1 VNASNRSLI
10 WKISVTDAASLTGTW
25 IDHNQHNSALGL
37 ARAQSVTKYLQDGLS
52 VPGLDFDPR
61 FTVGTMF
68 ASLAHHRVD
77 VENDEE
83 RCALVVITT
92 DTIPP
97 QIHPKPTSI
106 PEEGH

>member
-1 VNASNRSLI
+1 
-10 WKISVTDAASLTGTW
+10 
-25 IDHNQHNSALGL
+25 
-37 ARAQSVTKYLQDGLS
+37 LQDGLS